1 MEQKRKNLKV
11 VSAIVLIFTGLT
23 FLRTA
28 VGYLFTDQGIAIL
41 PDGSSVI
48 LQLIVRLIMVAV
60 TLVFVLPQIY
70 VGVKGLRIAKNPA
83 PAKAHVVWAWILL
96 IVTVLGLIEPVT
108 AIVQRASLSGNA
120 YALFS
125 GLLSVAVYIVYIRCA
140 KAVAK
145 AI

>member
-11 VSAIVLIFTGLT
+11 VSAIVLVFTGLT

-28 VGYLFTDQGIAIL
+28 AGYLFTDRGVAIL

-96 IVTVLGLIEPVT
+96 VIAILGLIEPVT
-108 AIVQRASLSGNA
+108 AVLQPGGLAGNVV
-120 YALFS
+120 ALII
-125 GLLSVAVYIVYIRCA
+125 GLLSIVIYFAYIRCA
-140 KAVAK
+140 RAVAK
-145 AI
+145 AL

>member
-11 VSAIVLIFTGLT
+11 VSAIVLVFTGLT

-28 VGYLFTDQGIAIL
+28 VGYLFTDQGVAIL

-60 TLVFVLPQIY
+60 TLVFMLPQIY

-108 AIVQRASLSGNA
+108 TIVQRASLSGNA

-125 GLLSVAVYIVYIRCA
+125 GLLSAVVYIVYIRCA

>member
-11 VSAIVLIFTGLT
+11 VSAIVLVFTGLT

-70 VGVKGLRIAKNPA
+70 MGVKGLRIAKNPA

>member
-11 VSAIVLIFTGLT
+11 VSAIVLVFTGLT

-96 IVTVLGLIEPVT
+96 VIAILGLIEPVT
-108 AIVQRASLSGNA
+108 AVLQPGGLAGNVV
-120 YALFS
+120 ALII
-125 GLLSVAVYIVYIRCA
+125 GLLSIVIYFAYIRCA
-140 KAVAK
+140 RAVAK
-145 AI
+145 AL

>member
-11 VSAIVLIFTGLT
+11 VSAIVLVFTGLT

-28 VGYLFTDQGIAIL
+28 AGYLFTDQGVAIL

-60 TLVFVLPQIY
+60 TLVFMLPQIY

-108 AIVQRASLSGNA
+108 TIVQRASLSGNA

-125 GLLSVAVYIVYIRCA
+125 GLLSAVVYIVYIRCA

>member
-11 VSAIVLIFTGLT
+11 VSAIVLVFTGLT

-60 TLVFVLPQIY
+60 TLVFMLPQIY

-108 AIVQRASLSGNA
+108 AVLQPGGLAGNVV
-120 YALFS
+120 ALII
-125 GLLSVAVYIVYIRCA
+125 GLLSIVIYFAYIRCA
-140 KAVAK
+140 RAVAK
-145 AI
+145 AL

>member
-11 VSAIVLIFTGLT
+11 VSAIVLVFTGLT

-60 TLVFVLPQIY
+60 TLVFMLPQIY

-96 IVTVLGLIEPVT
+96 VIAILGLIEPVT
-108 AIVQRASLSGNA
+108 AVLQPGGLAGNVV
-120 YALFS
+120 ALII
-125 GLLSVAVYIVYIRCA
+125 GLLSIVIYFAYIRCA
-140 KAVAK
+140 RAVAK
-145 AI
+145 AL

>member
-11 VSAIVLIFTGLT
+11 VSAIVLVFTGLT

-96 IVTVLGLIEPVT
+96 VIAILGLIEPVT
-108 AIVQRASLSGNA
+108 AVLQPGGLAGNVVALIIGLISIVIYFA
-120 YALFS
+120 
-125 GLLSVAVYIVYIRCA
+125 YIRCA
-140 KAVAK
+140 RAVAK
-145 AI
+145 AL

>member
-11 VSAIVLIFTGLT
+11 VSAIVLVFTGLT

>member
-11 VSAIVLIFTGLT
+11 VSAIVLAFTGLT

-96 IVTVLGLIEPVT
+96 VIAILGLIEPVT
-108 AIVQRASLSGNA
+108 AVLQPGGLAGNVV
-120 YALFS
+120 ALII
-125 GLLSVAVYIVYIRCA
+125 GLLSIVIYFAYIRCA
-140 KAVAK
+140 RAVAK
-145 AI
+145 AL

>member
-28 VGYLFTDQGIAIL
+28 AGYLFTDQGIAIL